1 MRSKYIDWENGKNE
15 ILLRERDI
23 CFEDVVLAIENAQV
37 LGDEPHPNQKD
48 YAHQRILIVEIE
60 GYACVVPYVEED
72 ERLFLKTIYRSRIY
86 QKKYLG
92 NIS

>member
-1 MRSKYIDWENGKNE
+1 MRSKYIDWENAKNE
-15 ILLRERDI
+15 TLLRERDL

-37 LGDEPHPNQKD
+37 IADEPHPNQKD
-48 YAHQRILIVEIE
+48 YAHQRILVVEIE
-60 GYACVVPYVEED
+60 GYACVVPYVEDD
-72 ERLFLKTIYRSRIY
+72 EKLFLKTIYRSRAY

>member
-1 MRSKYIDWENGKNE
+1 MRSKYIDWENTKNE
-15 ILLRERDI
+15 TLLRERDL

-37 LGDEPHPNQKD
+37 LADEPHPNQKG
-48 YAHQRILIVEIE
+48 YAHQRVLIVEIE
-60 GYACVVPYVEED
+60 GYACVVPYVEDD
-72 ERLFLKTIYRSRIY
+72 EKLFLKTIYRSRAY